1 MSEFSRFMRACK
13 IVKPNEKYPAT
24 KSLVDENGKPL
35 LWEFRRISSKENA
48 ILQEEVMAAE
58 NIKGKSSEYLHR
70 LIARATVFP
79 NLYDKELQDSYGA
92 RTPEELLYAMVDD
105 PGEYGE
111 LALFIQRLQG
121 LTPISE
127 RVDEAKN

>member
-1 MSEFSRFMRACK
+1 MSEFSRFMRSCK

-24 KSLVDENGKPL
+24 RSLTDENGEPL
-35 LWEFRRISSKENA
+35 LWEFRRISSRENA
-48 ILQEEVMAAE
+48 LLQEEIMSAE
-58 NIKGKSSEYLHR
+58 NIRGKSSEYIHR
-70 LIARATVFP
+70 LIAKSVVFP

-105 PGEYGE
+105 AGEYSE
-111 LALFIQRLQG
+111 LALFVQKLQG
-121 LTPISE
+121 LIPLSE

>member
-13 IVKPNEKYPAT
+13 IVKPNEKYAAT
-24 KSLVDENGKPL
+24 KSLLDENGEPL
-35 LWEFRRISSKENA
+35 LWEFRRITSKENA
-48 ILQEEVMAAE
+48 LLQEEVMSAE
-58 NIKGKSSEYLHR
+58 NVKGKSSEYLHR
-70 LIARATVFP
+70 LIARSTVFP

-92 RTPEELLYAMVDD
+92 RTPEELLYALVDD

-121 LTPISE
+121 LIPLSE
-127 RVDEAKN
+127 RVDNAKN

>member
-1 MSEFSRFMRACK
+1 MSDFSRFMRACK
-13 IVKPNEKYPAT
+13 IEKPNEKFAAT
-24 KSLVDENGKPL
+24 KSLTDENGEPL

-48 ILQEEVMAAE
+48 LLQEEVMSAE
-58 NIKGKSSEYLHR
+58 NVKGKSSEYVHR
-70 LIARATVFP
+70 LIARACVFP

-105 PGEYGE
+105 PGEYSE

-121 LTPISE
+121 LMPLSE
-127 RVDEAKN
+127 RVDNAKN